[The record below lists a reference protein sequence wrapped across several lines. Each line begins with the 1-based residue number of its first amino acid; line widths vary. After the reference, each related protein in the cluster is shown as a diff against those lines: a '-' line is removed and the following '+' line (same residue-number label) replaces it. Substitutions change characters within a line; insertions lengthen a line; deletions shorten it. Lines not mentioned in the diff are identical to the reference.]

1 MPSHGHLDLLAGA
14 SDSAR
19 SVGSVGS
26 SAVIS
31 ASADNRSP
39 MTGMLAVIAHGRGR
53 GDGRRMSS
61 VVVVMRVV
69 PVVAV
74 VVLDLVVRHIVVT
87 GHGRRNVTA
96 LTVLFTRR
104 ELWVDDVL
112 RRPGVHQ
119 ERTHGDHQF
128 YLPLID
134 TRR

>member
-1 MPSHGHLDLLAGA
+1 
-14 SDSAR
+14 
-19 SVGSVGS
+19 
-26 SAVIS
+26 
-31 ASADNRSP
+31 
-39 MTGMLAVIAHGRGR
+39 MLTVIAHGSG
-53 GDGRRMSS
+53 GCHGRRVSP
-61 VVVVMRVV
+61 VVVMMRVV
-69 PVVAV
+69 SVVAM
-74 VVLDLVVRHIVVT
+74 VVLDLVMRHIIVT

-134 TRR
+134 TRRDLMMMTGVVSI